1 MSSIQ
6 LALLHRMLDN
16 ERATSTVSCL
26 EPCYVLAVTLAAN
39 DIIWI
44 AAANDV
50 KGQVL
55 LMLLT
60 MSKIATKLLL
70 LHKIWK

>member
-1 MSSIQ
+1 MSFVQ

-16 ERATSTVSCL
+16 ERVASTVSCL
-26 EPCYVLAVTLAAN
+26 GPCCVLAVILAAN
-39 DIIWI
+39 DIMWI

-70 LHKIWK
+70 LHKI